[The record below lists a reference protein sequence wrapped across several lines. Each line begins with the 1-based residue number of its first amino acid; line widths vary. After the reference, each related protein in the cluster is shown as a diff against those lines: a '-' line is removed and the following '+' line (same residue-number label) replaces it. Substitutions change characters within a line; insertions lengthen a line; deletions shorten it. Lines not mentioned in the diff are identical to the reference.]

1 MKKRILLLALLALP
15 PLSAWAETPENKGLS
30 IAIEADKRDTGWQDQ
45 QSSLNMI
52 LRNRQGQET
61 QRNIRNR
68 QLEVIGDG
76 DKALSIF
83 DSPRDVKG
91 TAFLSYTHAKTPDDQ
106 WLFLP
111 ALKRVKRISSNNKS
125 GPFMGSEFAY
135 EDITSQEIDKY
146 TYKWLNDETYEGSDV
161 FVLER
166 YPSYEHSGYTRQVAW
181 IDKNMYQPLKI
192 VFYDRKGDKL
202 KTLTYYDYKQY
213 LNKFWRPDRMEM
225 INHITHKSTTLLW
238 SDYKFGN
245 GFTERDFDQ
254 NTLKRAR

>member
-1 MKKRILLLALLALP
+1 MKKRILLLALLTLP
-15 PLSAWAETPENKGLS
+15 QLNAWAETPEKKGLA

-45 QSSLNMI
+45 QSELKMI

-61 QRNIRNR
+61 QRDIRNR
-68 QLEVIGDG
+68 QLEVIDDG

-91 TAFLSYTHAKTPDDQ
+91 TAFLSYTHSKAPDDQ

-135 EDITSQEIDKY
+135 EDITSQEVDKY
-146 TYKWLNDETYEGSDV
+146 TYKWLNDEAYEGSDA
-161 FVLER
+161 FVMER
-166 YPSYEHSGYTRQVAW
+166 YPAYKHSGYTKQVAW
-181 IDKNMYQPLKI
+181 IDKKMYQPLKI

-213 LNKFWRPDRMEM
+213 LDTFWRADRMEM
-225 INHITHKSTTLLW
+225 INHITNKSTTLLW
-238 SDYKFGN
+238 SDYKFRN
-245 GFTERDFDQ
+245 GFSERDFDQ